1 MKTEEELAAL
11 KEEVKTLN
19 AKLSEL
25 TDEELALI
33 SGAGEDAETDA
44 ETGIDS
50 EAETDTGSTG
60 VDTAANPLLPR
71 PIPAAHGQLLAPLG
85 SLPHV
90 VVPSPYGPDMN
101 PRPYPHVGPKYNNV
115 FN

>member
-44 ETGIDS
+44 ETGIDG
-50 EAETDTGSTG
+50 EAKTDTGSTG
-60 VDTAANPLLPR
+60 VDTAASPLLPR
-71 PIPAAHGQLLAPLG
+71 PIPAVPGQLPG
-85 SLPHV
+85 FLPHV

-101 PRPYPHVGPKYNNV
+101 PRPYPHVGPKYNNA